1 MDQVANYAQGII
13 TGLLNF
19 YNSTFFAF
27 VKFIVGIYVV
37 VVLADIVLLLFQ
49 RGLSVNIKEAR
60 LGMNMP
66 RELVRKKSRDKF
78 RIKWENIKKLLD
90 SDDEAQY
97 KIAVIKG
104 DDLINDLIKRMAF
117 PGADTA
123 ERLAGINS
131 GQIENIEDI
140 KKAHLVKNRIIHD
153 ESFALTKEQ
162 TQEVLSIYDEFLKY
176 HEVIE

>member
-1 MDQVANYAQGII
+1 
-13 TGLLNF
+13 
-19 YNSTFFAF
+19 
-27 VKFIVGIYVV
+27 
-37 VVLADIVLLLFQ
+37 
-49 RGLSVNIKEAR
+49 
-60 LGMNMP
+60 
-66 RELVRKKSRDKF
+66 
-78 RIKWENIKKLLD
+78 
-90 SDDEAQY
+90 
-97 KIAVIKG
+97 
-104 DDLINDLIKRMAF
+104 MAF
-117 PGADTA
+117 PGADPA